1 MFRNQLN
8 DKIGNLLN
16 YLSTRIDKLSLTKA
30 LKLLYLIDET
40 SYQRSGSPITW
51 LEYKVW
57 EMGPVAEELYNELKF
72 DQSIVQNGHILSL
85 DNYIETKKEISQDG
99 TTKITIHKK
108 GDFDLSKFSAFEVDL
123 IDNVIDRFGSYTASQ
138 LIKLLHEKN
147 TLWHQLVTDHN
158 LDLNFKLY
166 GKKSNHTIDFSH
178 LIKDDE
184 IMQMAAQSAFES
196 MQIQEEFDALS

>member
-16 YLSTRIDKLSLTKA
+16 YLSSRIPNLSLTKA

-57 EMGPVAEELYNELKF
+57 EMGPVAEELYNELKL
-72 DQSIVQNGHILSL
+72 DQSLVQNGQLL
-85 DNYIETKKEISQDG
+85 NLENYIQTKKKITKDG
-99 TTKITIHKK
+99 NTQITIHHN
-108 GDFDLSKFSAFEVDL
+108 GNFDLSKFSAFETEL
-123 IDNVIDRFGSYTASQ
+123 IDNVIDRFGTYTASQ
-138 LIKLLHEKN
+138 LIKLLHEEN
-147 TLWHQLVTDHN
+147 TLWHQSVKDNN

-166 GKKSNHTIDFSH
+166 GKKSNHTIDF
-178 LIKDDE
+178 LQLVKDDG

-196 MQIQEEFDALS
+196 MQMQEEFNAL

>member
-16 YLSTRIDKLSLTKA
+16 YLSSRIPNLSLTKA

-72 DQSIVQNGHILSL
+72 DQSLVQNGQLL
-85 DNYIETKKEISQDG
+85 NLENYIQTKKKISKDG
-99 TTKITIHKK
+99 NTQITIHHN
-108 GDFDLSKFSAFEVDL
+108 GNFDLSKFSAFETEL
-123 IDNVIDRFGSYTASQ
+123 IDNAIACFLRVVI
-138 LIKLLHEKN
+138 
-147 TLWHQLVTDHN
+147 
-158 LDLNFKLY
+158 
-166 GKKSNHTIDFSH
+166 
-178 LIKDDE
+178 
-184 IMQMAAQSAFES
+184 
-196 MQIQEEFDALS
+196 

>member
-16 YLSTRIDKLSLTKA
+16 YLSSRIPNLSLTKA
-30 LKLLYLIDET
+30 LKLLYLIDEN
-40 SYQRSGSPITW
+40 SYQRSGAPITW
-51 LEYKVW
+51 LEYKAW

-72 DQSIVQNGHILSL
+72 DQSLVQNGQVLNFE
-85 DNYIETKKEISQDG
+85 NYIQTNKKVTEDSKTQ
-99 TTKITIHKK
+99 ITILPK
-108 GDFDLSKFSAFEVDL
+108 GSYNLSSFSEFENEL
-123 IDNVIDRFGSYTASQ
+123 MDNIIDRFGSFTANQ
-138 LIKLLHEKN
+138 LIRLLHEEN
-147 TLWHQLVTDHN
+147 TLWHQCVKDNN

-166 GKKSNHTIDFSH
+166 GKKSNHAIDFSQ

-196 MQIQEEFDALS
+196 MQMQDIFNEF

>member
-16 YLSTRIDKLSLTKA
+16 YLSSRIPNLSLTKA

-72 DQSIVQNGHILSL
+72 DQSLVQNGQLL
-85 DNYIETKKEISQDG
+85 NLENYIQTKKKISKDG
-99 TTKITIHKK
+99 NTQITIHHN
-108 GDFDLSKFSAFEVDL
+108 GNFDLSKFSAFETEL
-123 IDNVIDRFGSYTASQ
+123 IDNVIDRFGTYTASQ
-138 LIKLLHEKN
+138 LIKLLHEEN
-147 TLWHQLVTDHN
+147 TLWHQSVKDNN

-166 GKKSNHTIDFSH
+166 GKKSNHTIDF
-178 LIKDDE
+178 LQLVKDDG

-196 MQIQEEFDALS
+196 MQMQEEFNAL

>member
-1 MFRNQLN
+1 MFRNLLN

-16 YLSTRIDKLSLTKA
+16 YLSSRIPNLSLTKA

-72 DQSIVQNGHILSL
+72 DQSLVQNGQLL
-85 DNYIETKKEISQDG
+85 NLENYIQTKKKITKDG
-99 TTKITIHKK
+99 NTQITIHHK
-108 GDFDLSKFSAFEVDL
+108 GNFDLSKFSAFETEL
-123 IDNVIDRFGSYTASQ
+123 IDNVIDRFGTYTASQ
-138 LIKLLHEKN
+138 LIKLLHEEN
-147 TLWHQLVTDHN
+147 TLWHQSVKDNN

-166 GKKSNHTIDFSH
+166 GKKSNHTIDF
-178 LIKDDE
+178 LQLVKDDG

-196 MQIQEEFDALS
+196 MQMQEEFNAL